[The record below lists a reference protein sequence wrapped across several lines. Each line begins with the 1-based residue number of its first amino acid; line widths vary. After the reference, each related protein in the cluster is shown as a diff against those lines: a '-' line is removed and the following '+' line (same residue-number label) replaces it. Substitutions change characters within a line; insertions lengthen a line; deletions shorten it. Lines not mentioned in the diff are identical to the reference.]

1 MRNTIGQ
8 PLTCHGVGL
17 HTGAN
22 VRVTLEPTSAESGIR
37 FCRADLPGR
46 PIIPAT
52 IDSVVS
58 SERRTMLGRGIA
70 TMSTVE
76 HLLAAVSAHQI
87 DDLMVVVDGPEL
99 PQFDGSSH
107 EYVVMLRRAGTV
119 PQEGLANKFI
129 IEEPFTL
136 QCAGAAYDV
145 WSSESFEIDASIE
158 WQHPHIG
165 VQTFQCVVTSDRFDD
180 EMASARTFGFLD
192 EIELLRH
199 KGLIRGASQHSVI
212 ALSDDGITYGAPLR
226 WPNEFARHKAL
237 DLVGDLALL
246 GGVLAAKIVARRP
259 SHAGNVALAKVI
271 RDQAHQVLVSH
282 ELVADGSF

>member
-1 MRNTIGQ
+1 MRSTIGQ
-8 PLTCHGVGL
+8 TLTCHGTGL

-22 VRVTLEPTSAESGIR
+22 VRVTLEPTTAGSGIR
-37 FCRADLPGR
+37 FCRADLPER

-58 SERRTMLGRGIA
+58 SERRTLLGHGAA
-70 TMSTVE
+70 TVSTVE
-76 HLLAAVSAHQI
+76 HLLAAVGAHQI

-99 PQFDGSSH
+99 PQFDGSSR
-107 EYVVMLRRAGTV
+107 EYVALLGRAGIV
-119 PQEGLANKFI
+119 PQDGLADKFI
-129 IEEPFTL
+129 VREQLTL
-136 QCAGAAYDV
+136 ECAGAAYDV
-145 WSSESFEIDASIE
+145 RPSKSCEIEVSIE
-158 WQHPHIG
+158 WQHPDIG
-165 VQTFQCVVTSDRFDD
+165 VQTFECVVTPDQFDD

-192 EIELLRH
+192 EIELLHDR
-199 KGLIRGASQHSVI
+199 GLIRGASQHSAI
-212 ALSDDGITYGAPLR
+212 ALSADGITYGAPLR

-259 SHAGNVALAKVI
+259 SHAGNVALAEVI

-282 ELVADGSF
+282 DLVTGGSC